1 MKKVIMS
8 VAAALCAVIMLGSC
22 GGNSLISKGNTSEMD
37 TLSYALGSNIG
48 LGMKYEMSDIPFDFK
63 AIANGI
69 SEAALEKASQTQDEA
84 IELLRDYFMNKRGE
98 RAQAIQIVRAQADSA
113 RLAAGEAPAVHPE
126 ADPAMFE
133 TEEEREALSYAFGV
147 DIGNNVKNSG
157 IPVQLYWLNKG
168 IVDVIEGNDK
178 IGEDKANEF
187 LQNYFMVVRP
197 QQFAEQS
204 AAWLSKVE
212 KKAGVKKTESGLL
225 YKVVNAGDESVKATD
240 DRDVVVV
247 HYKGTLEDGT
257 VFDSSYDRGET
268 AEFPLNHVIP
278 AWTEGMKL
286 VGKGGKIILW
296 CPSDLAYGQ
305 RGAGRNIGP
314 NQALKFEVELIDVK
328 PVAVEEPAAEVVE

>member
-1 MKKVIMS
+1 
-8 VAAALCAVIMLGSC
+8 MLFRS
-22 GGNSLISKGNTSEMD
+22 
-37 TLSYALGSNIG
+37 
-48 LGMKYEMSDIPFDFK
+48 
-63 AIANGI
+63 
-69 SEAALEKASQTQDEA
+69 
-84 IELLRDYFMNKRGE
+84 
-98 RAQAIQIVRAQADSA
+98 
-113 RLAAGEAPAVHPE
+113 
-126 ADPAMFE
+126 
-133 TEEEREALSYAFGV
+133 
-147 DIGNNVKNSG
+147 NNVKNSG

-197 QQFAEQS
+197 QQLAEQS
-204 AAWLSKVE
+204 AAWLSKVVT
-212 KKAGVKKTESGLL
+212 KAGVQKTESGLL